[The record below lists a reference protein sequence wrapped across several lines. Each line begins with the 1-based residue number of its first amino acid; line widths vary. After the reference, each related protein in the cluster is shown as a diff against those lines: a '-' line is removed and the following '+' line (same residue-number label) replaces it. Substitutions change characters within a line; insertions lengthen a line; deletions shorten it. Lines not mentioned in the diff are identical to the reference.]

1 MSTQEGRRIGLRPH
15 FEAMNMDLPEL
26 VQALR
31 DILGAKLVAYI
42 GAVQETRAVR
52 QWADDVRRPSQTVE
66 NRLRETYQIAQTLRE
81 RDAAVVVQAWFQ
93 GMNPFLDD
101 QAPAKVLRESETDD
115 SARLVLAAAK
125 AFSSSNVA

>member
-1 MSTQEGRRIGLRPH
+1 
-15 FEAMNMDLPEL
+15 MNMDLPEL